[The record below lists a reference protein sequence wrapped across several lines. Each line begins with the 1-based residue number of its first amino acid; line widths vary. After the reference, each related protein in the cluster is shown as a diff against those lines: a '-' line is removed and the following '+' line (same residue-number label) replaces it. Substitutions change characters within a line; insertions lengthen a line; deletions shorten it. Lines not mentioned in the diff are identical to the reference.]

1 MTKQQLLERMSPGFS
16 VSDSLSR
23 SLQDSLFYLT
33 FHIPNQR
40 ASVKVLTII
49 TEAQTNTVTIQLD
62 SVLQGYMT
70 GKLLGGV
77 SKKATDKFRALT
89 ITDFEN
95 YFESE
100 VIDVVQKGKANF
112 VMYDNKFLEDSI
124 RRLR

>member
-1 MTKQQLLERMSPGFS
+1 
-16 VSDSLSR
+16 
-23 SLQDSLFYLT
+23 
-33 FHIPNQR
+33 
-40 ASVKVLTII
+40 VLTII